1 MCVCIYIEIDDI
13 DYVCLCEE
21 MAAWGCPNFHV
32 DPRPWRQLAEEM
44 VQRRQQQANS
54 TLHPKVRFYRY
65 STQKT
70 KIISMIF
77 HVALYSFNVF
87 PTICQMIL

>member
-1 MCVCIYIEIDDI
+1 M
-13 DYVCLCEE
+13 DYVCLCEN
-21 MAAWGCPNFHV
+21 MTAWGCPNFHV

-70 KIISMIF
+70 KIIF
-77 HVALYSFNVF
+77 HDF
-87 PTICQMIL
+87 PCSSILFQCFSRFCQMIL